1 MPKPFKVC
9 KDVYAVGGSDLSH
22 PYDCCVYL
30 LDAGDLVLIDSGAGS
45 SFDALVANIK
55 TLGFDPERL
64 KAVLATHAH
73 IDHIGSLHRF
83 QTDYGVRVIAHELDA
98 AKIEQARDVGAEV
111 YGVPYTPC
119 RVDQRIAG
127 SEQSLRFGS
136 YELKVIHIPGH
147 TPGSV
152 AVYLDIDKKRVLF
165 GQDIHGPYYSE
176 WGADTVKARQSL
188 QKLIDL
194 KADILCEG
202 HFGIYQPA
210 AVIERYIRGYLNS
223 L

>member
-1 MPKPFKVC
+1 MTKSFKVW
-9 KDVYAVGGSDLSH
+9 KDVYAIGGSDISH
-22 PYDCCVYL
+22 PYDCSVYL

-45 SFDALVANIK
+45 SFDTLISNIRS
-55 TLGFDPERL
+55 LGLDPKKL

-73 IDHIGSLHRF
+73 IDHIGALHQFRAE
-83 QTDYGVRVIAHELDA
+83 YGVQVITHELDA
-98 AKIEQARDVGAEV
+98 AKIEQARGVGAEV
-111 YGVPYTPC
+111 YGVSYTPC
-119 RVDQRIAG
+119 PVDLRITAG
-127 SEQSLRFGS
+127 EQSLRFGN
-136 YELKVIHIPGH
+136 YELNVIHIPGH

-152 AVYLDIDKKRVLF
+152 AAYVDIDKKIVLF
-165 GQDIHGPYYSE
+165 GQDIHGPYYRE
-176 WGADTVKARQSL
+176 WGADTAKAKVSL

-210 AVIERYIRGYLNS
+210 TAVEKYIRGYLNG